1 MKKRILS
8 LILVLATMLCACG
21 TSEAEV
27 EVLEQRIETL
37 EAQLA
42 EFMVAEPVVTE
53 PLNTE
58 PLVTEPVITEDDTK
72 NSSDMKEFLDNLLKS
87 SNPDDWLA
95 VAQCEAANYEQL
107 LECAEKC
114 ASLEDTWLYT
124 ATEMAKALVEHRLA
138 DGRMIEE
145 LCNSAFSDIW
155 EICARAECNDEQS
168 LLAVTRKC
176 ASLEDTW
183 FYTAPEMAKAL
194 VEHRLANGRM
204 IEELCKSV
212 HSDIWEICARAECND
227 EQSLIAVAKKCASL
241 GDTWFY
247 TAPLMAKALVEHS
260 EFSVDVALELS
271 LSCHT
276 DVKNIAHCALEN
288 LENNN

>member
-42 EFMVAEPVVTE
+42 EFMVTEPVVTE

-124 ATEMAKALVEHRLA
+124 ATEMAKALLEHRLA

-145 LCNSAFSDIW
+145 LCNSAF
-155 EICARAECNDEQS
+155 
-168 LLAVTRKC
+168 
-176 ASLEDTW
+176 
-183 FYTAPEMAKAL
+183 
-194 VEHRLANGRM
+194 
-204 IEELCKSV
+204 
-212 HSDIWEICARAECND
+212 SDIWEICARAECND